1 MKLNLILK
9 WCRSCAVAVL
19 IAGDARPGL
28 AAPASATAGTNSLTL
43 GQAIELALLNNP
55 LMHASGARVDA
66 ASARADQAGRW
77 SNPELE
83 FSAEDWPVGAGRGFS
98 DAKQTIGV
106 AQTLPFPGKKSLDK
120 QLGGA
125 GVKLTEAELAVRRTE
140 LVRDVK
146 AGFFRVLASER
157 LVEVST
163 ELLAVAES
171 SAATARKRVD
181 AGAAAFQEQLR
192 AEVQLEQARTELTD
206 FERELAAARQGFATL
221 LGRTELGDAR
231 LAGALAEMPDNSLL
245 DAVATDRLARHPSLS
260 AAQANLDRARLDQR
274 RARLEPYPD
283 VKVGAAGGR
292 IGATDET
299 IMQLGFSVPLPILD
313 RGKGKQQEAH
323 ANVSVAEAE
332 LHAVQQQ
339 LQREWANA
347 LKRCRTAAEQVA
359 NYRERILPKATEALR
374 LVQTGF
380 EQGKFNFIDLVD
392 TQRMTAEARLA
403 YQQKLLEM
411 NIAQAELEALLQPQ
425 THQPSNPK

>member
-1 MKLNLILK
+1 MKRLDFVLPLLLTAALIGVITPVA
-9 WCRSCAVAVL
+9 RSQET
-19 IAGDARPGL
+19 IL
-28 AAPASATAGTNSLTL
+28 APTTNVLTL
-43 GQAIELALLNNP
+43 DAALRLALADNP
-55 LMHASGARVDA
+55 ELRASGARVDA
-66 ASARADQAGRW
+66 ASGRAYQAKQW
-77 SNPELE
+77 ENPELE
-83 FSAEDWPVGAGRGFS
+83 LSAEDWPVSGGNGFS

-120 QLGGA
+120 QRGGV
-125 GVKLTEAELAVRRTE
+125 GIKLSQAELALRRTE

-163 ELLAVAES
+163 QLVAVANS

-181 AGAAAFQEQLR
+181 AGAAAYQEQLR
-192 AEVQLEQARTELTD
+192 AEVQLEQARTELAG
-206 FERELAAARQGFATL
+206 FERELAAARQVFATL
-221 LGRTELGDAR
+221 LGRPELTNAR
-231 LAGALAEMPDNSLL
+231 LTGALAETPEARLL
-245 DAVATDRLARHPSLS
+245 ETTAEKRLLVHPSLD
-260 AAQANLDRARLDQR
+260 AAQANLDRARLDSR
-274 RARLEPYPD
+274 RAGLEPYPD
-283 VKVGAAGGR
+283 VKVGVAGGR
-292 IGATDET
+292 IGATDES
-299 IMQLGFSVPLPILD
+299 IIQLGFSVPLPILN
-313 RGKGKQQEAH
+313 RGKGTRQEAL

-347 LKRCRTAAEQVA
+347 LKRYRTAAEQVA
-359 NYRERILPKATEALR
+359 NYRERILPKAAEALR

-411 NIAQAELEALLQPQ
+411 NVAQAELEALLQPQ
-425 THQPSNPK
+425 TPQPSTPK